1 MLQMWKT
8 DFFQKSWKK
17 IYLPL
22 LQQQDFL
29 QTEKNGYKNKGVIII
44 KMKQETQEKIQ
55 ELQMSEQ
62 AMQNILLQRQA
73 FQIELNET
81 ESALAEVGKA
91 KDDVYKIVGQIM
103 LKSEKADLKKEL
115 DDRKKILELR
125 LKTIEKQE
133 EVLRTKLENLKK
145 AIEEELKS
153 K

>member
-1 MLQMWKT
+1 M
-8 DFFQKSWKK
+8 K
-17 IYLPL
+17 IKP
-22 LQQQDFL
+22 D
-29 QTEKNGYKNKGVIII
+29 
-44 KMKQETQEKIQ
+44 TQEKIQ

-81 ESALAEVGKA
+81 ESAINEVGKA
-91 KDDVYKIVGQIM
+91 KDDAYKIVGQIM
-103 LKSEKADLKKEL
+103 LKSNKEDLKKEL

-133 EVLRTKLENLKK
+133 EVIKTKLDTLKK
-145 AIEEELKS
+145 AIEEELKN